1 MEKLRSSLVCIE
13 LTEKAVRKMGA
24 GEKEFGG
31 RKAGPGRFGR
41 VVHRMHSGCTE
52 GKSEKKSP
60 EHWKCAPGLKLDGD

>member
-1 MEKLRSSLVCIE
+1 
-13 LTEKAVRKMGA
+13 MGA

-31 RKAGPGRFGR
+31 RKAGLGRFGR